1 MSSSHRRPAILTAAF
16 VRTINQPGRYG
27 DGRGGHGLSL
37 LVKPMANGRW
47 SKTWSQRVKIGGKVT
62 SVGLGSYPVITLAEA
77 RARALENARA
87 VAAGKDPRT
96 GDAPTVAEAW
106 EEVIRLRRPTW
117 RDGGKSENQWRASFR
132 DYVEPQL
139 GSKLVSEVTTA
150 DVLAVLLPQWHERAE
165 TMRRVKQRLGAV
177 LGWALA
183 QGHRDDNPARS
194 EALTAALPKQPAGS
208 HQRALPPEDVP
219 AAVAAIRSGTAS
231 PVVKLAVEFV
241 VLTGCRSGEARNAT
255 WDEIDG
261 DTWTIPGERTK
272 TAKPH
277 RIPLSTRALE
287 LLDEACELGDGTGL
301 IFAALRTGK
310 PLSDNT
316 LGKALRTA
324 DIPATIHGMRAS
336 LRDWLAAEGV
346 PYELAEAVLAHQP
359 RGIAKSYRRDDLLEA
374 RRSIMERW
382 AHHVER
388 QSNSQLDPVSV

>member
-1 MSSSHRRPAILTAAF
+1 MSTSYRRPAVLTAAF
-16 VRTINQPGRYG
+16 VRTINRPGRYG

-37 LVKPMANGRW
+37 LVKPTVNGRW
-47 SKTWSQRVKIGGKVT
+47 SKTWSQRVKIGGRLT
-62 SVGLGSYPVITLAEA
+62 NVGLGSYPVITLAEA
-77 RARALENARA
+77 RARALENART

-106 EEVIRLRRPTW
+106 EQVIRLRRPSW

-132 DYVEPQL
+132 DYVEPTM
-139 GSKLVSEVTTA
+139 GSKSVSEVTTA
-150 DVLAVLLPQWHERAE
+150 DVLAVLMPHWHERAE

-194 EALTAALPKQPAGS
+194 EALTAALPKQPAGG
-208 HQRALPPEDVP
+208 HQRALPPEEVP
-219 AAVAAIRSGTAS
+219 AAVAAIRAGTAS

-241 VLTGCRSGEARNAT
+241 VLTGCRSGEARNAI
-255 WDEIDG
+255 WEEIDG

-272 TAKPH
+272 TGKPH
-277 RIPLSTRALE
+277 RIPLSSRALAI
-287 LLDEACELGDGTGL
+287 LDEARRPGDDTGL
-301 IFAALRTGK
+301 IFGAPRTGK
-310 PLSDNT
+310 ALSDNT

-324 DIPATIHGMRAS
+324 EVPATIHGLRAS

-374 RRSIMERW
+374 RRPIMERW
-382 AHHVER
+382 AHHAMDND
-388 QSNSQLDPVSV
+388 QQDLATP

>member
-1 MSSSHRRPAILTAAF
+1 M
-16 VRTINQPGRYG
+16 RTINRPGRYG

-37 LVKPMANGRW
+37 LVKPTANGRW

-96 GDAPTVAEAW
+96 GDAPTVTKAW
-106 EEVIRLRRPTW
+106 EEVIRLRRPSW
-117 RDGGKSENQWRASFR
+117 RDDGKSENQWRASFR

-139 GSKLVSEVTTA
+139 GPKLVSEVTTA
-150 DVLAVLLPQWHERAE
+150 DVLAVLIPHWHERAE

-183 QGHRDDNPARS
+183 QGFRDDNPARS
-194 EALTAALPKQPAGS
+194 EALTAALPKQPAGG
-208 HQRALPPEDVP
+208 HQRALPPESVP
-219 AAVAAIRSGTAS
+219 AAIAAIQAGSAS

-255 WDEIDG
+255 WDEIDD
-261 DTWTIPGERTK
+261 DTWTILGDRTK
-272 TAKPH
+272 TGKPH
-277 RIPLSTRALE
+277 RIPLSGRALE
-287 LLDEACELGDGTGL
+287 LLDEARGLSDGT
-301 IFAALRTGK
+301 ALVFGAPRTGK

-324 DIPATIHGMRAS
+324 EIPATVHGMRAS

-346 PYELAEAVLAHQP
+346 PYELAESVLAHQP

-374 RRSIMERW
+374 RRPIMERW
-382 AHHVER
+382 AHHVVGGPGPDQAESEGR
-388 QSNSQLDPVSV
+388 IWDLPRY

>member
-1 MSSSHRRPAILTAAF
+1 M
-16 VRTINQPGRYG
+16 RTINRPGRYG

-106 EEVIRLRRPTW
+106 EEVIRLRRPSW

-132 DYVEPQL
+132 DYVEAQL
-139 GSKLVSEVTTA
+139 GSKLVSEITTA
-150 DVLAVLLPQWHERAE
+150 DVLAVLLPHWHERAE

-219 AAVAAIRSGTAS
+219 AAVSAIRSGTAS

-272 TAKPH
+272 TGKPH
-277 RIPLSTRALE
+277 RIPLSGRALE
-287 LLDEACELGDGTGL
+287 LLDAAREQGHGTVL
-301 IFAALRTGK
+301 IFATPRTRK

-324 DIPATIHGMRAS
+324 EIPATIHGMRAS

-359 RGIAKSYRRDDLLEA
+359 RGIAKSYRRDDLLQA
-374 RRSIMERW
+374 RRPIMDRW
-382 AHHVER
+382 AQHVEHETV
-388 QSNSQLDPVSV
+388 P

>member
-1 MSSSHRRPAILTAAF
+1 M
-16 VRTINQPGRYG
+16 RTISRPGRYG

-132 DYVEPQL
+132 DYVELQL

-150 DVLAVLLPQWHERAE
+150 DVLAVLLPHWHKRAE

-194 EALTAALPKQPAGS
+194 EALTAALPKQPAGG
-208 HQRALPPEDVP
+208 HQRALPPEEVS
-219 AAVAAIRSGTAS
+219 AAVAAIRAGAAS
-231 PVVKLAVEFV
+231 SVVKLAVEFV

-255 WDEIDG
+255 WNEIDG

-277 RIPLSTRALE
+277 RIPLSGRALE
-287 LLDEACELGDGTGL
+287 LLNEAGQLDDDGGGL
-301 IFAALRTGK
+301 IFAAPRTGK

-374 RRSIMERW
+374 RRPIMERW
-382 AHHVER
+382 AHHAAGR
-388 QSNSQLDPVSV
+388 SNDQQDQATP

>member
-1 MSSSHRRPAILTAAF
+1 M
-16 VRTINQPGRYG
+16 RTINRPGRYG
-27 DGRGGHGLSL
+27 DGRGGLGLSL
-37 LVKPMANGRW
+37 LVKPTVNGRW
-47 SKTWSQRVKIGGKVT
+47 SKTWSQRVKVGGRLT
-62 SVGLGSYPVITLAEA
+62 NVGLGSYPVITLAEA

-106 EEVIRLRRPTW
+106 EQVIRLRRPSW

-150 DVLAVLLPQWHERAE
+150 DVLAVLLPHWHERAE

-208 HQRALPPEDVP
+208 HQRALLPEEVP
-219 AAVAAIRSGTAS
+219 AAVAAIRVGTAS

-272 TAKPH
+272 TGKPH
-277 RIPLSTRALE
+277 RIPLSSRALDI
-287 LLDEACELGDGTGL
+287 LDEARRLGDDIGL
-301 IFAALRTGK
+301 IFAAPRTGK

-324 DIPATIHGMRAS
+324 EIPATIHGMRAS

-374 RRSIMERW
+374 RRPIMERW
-382 AHHVER
+382 AHHAAGFE
-388 QSNSQLDPVSV
+388 

>member
-1 MSSSHRRPAILTAAF
+1 MSSSHRRPAVLTAAF
-16 VRTINQPGRYG
+16 VRTVNRPGRYG

-37 LVKPMANGRW
+37 LVKPTVNGRW
-47 SKTWSQRVKIGGKVT
+47 SKTWSQRVKVGGRLT
-62 SVGLGSYPVITLAEA
+62 NVGLGSYPVITLAEA

-96 GDAPTVAEAW
+96 GDTPTVAEAW
-106 EEVIRLRRPTW
+106 EQVIRLRRPTW

-132 DYVEPQL
+132 DYVEPTI
-139 GSKLVSEVTTA
+139 GSKRVSEITTA
-150 DVLAVLLPQWHERAE
+150 DVLAVLMPQWHERAE

-208 HQRALPPEDVP
+208 HQRALPPEEVP
-219 AAVAAIRSGTAS
+219 AAVAAIRAGTAS
-231 PVVKLAVEFV
+231 PVVKLTVEFV

-255 WDEIDG
+255 WNEIDD

-272 TAKPH
+272 TGKPH
-277 RIPLSTRALE
+277 RIPLSDRARAV
-287 LLDEACELGDGTGL
+287 LDEARRLGGDTGL
-301 IFAALRTGK
+301 IFGAPRTGK
-310 PLSDNT
+310 ALSDNT
-316 LGKALRTA
+316 LGKTLRTA
-324 DIPATIHGMRAS
+324 EIPATIHGMRAS

-374 RRSIMERW
+374 RRPIMEHW
-382 AHHVER
+382 THHVAG
-388 QSNSQLDPVSV
+388 

>member
-16 VRTINQPGRYG
+16 VRTINRPGRYG

-106 EEVIRLRRPTW
+106 EEVIRLRRPSW

-150 DVLAVLLPQWHERAE
+150 DVLAVLLLHWHERAE

-194 EALTAALPKQPAGS
+194 EALTAALPKQPAGG
-208 HQRALPPEDVP
+208 HQRALHPEDVP

-231 PVVKLAVEFV
+231 PIVKLAVEFV

-272 TAKPH
+272 TGKPH
-277 RIPLSTRALE
+277 RIPLSSRALE
-287 LLDEACELGDGTGL
+287 LLNEARELGDGAEL
-301 IFAALRTGK
+301 IFAAPRTGK

-324 DIPATIHGMRAS
+324 EIPATIHGMRAS

-374 RRSIMERW
+374 RRPIMERW
-382 AHHVER
+382 ALHV
-388 QSNSQLDPVSV
+388 SDLGSS

>member
-1 MSSSHRRPAILTAAF
+1 MSSSHPRPAILTAAF
-16 VRTINQPGRYG
+16 VRTINRPGRYG
-27 DGRGGHGLSL
+27 DGRGGNGLSL
-37 LVKPMANGRW
+37 LVKPTANGRW
-47 SKTWSQRVKIGGKVT
+47 SKTWSQRVKIGGRAT
-62 SVGLGSYPVITLAEA
+62 NVGLGSYPVITLAEA
-77 RARALENARA
+77 RARALDNARA
-87 VAAGKDPRT
+87 VAVGKDPRS

-106 EEVIRLRRPTW
+106 DEVIRLRRPTW
-117 RDGGKSENQWRASFR
+117 RDSGKSENQWRASFR
-132 DYVEPQL
+132 DYVEPAL
-139 GSKLVSEVTTA
+139 GSKRVSEVTTA
-150 DVLAVLLPQWHERAE
+150 DLLTVLVPHWHERAE

-194 EALTAALPKQPAGS
+194 EALTAALPKQPAGG

-219 AAVAAIRSGTAS
+219 AAVAAIRAGTAS

-255 WDEIDG
+255 WDEIAG

-272 TAKPH
+272 TGKPH
-277 RIPLSTRALE
+277 RVPLSSKALTV
-287 LLDEACELGDGTGL
+287 LDEARRLGDGSAL
-301 IFAALRTGK
+301 IFSAPRTGK

-316 LGKALRTA
+316 LSKALRTA
-324 DIPATIHGMRAS
+324 EIPATIHGMRAS

-374 RRSIMERW
+374 RRPLMERW
-382 AHHVER
+382 AHHVTG
-388 QSNSQLDPVSV
+388 QSNP

>member
-1 MSSSHRRPAILTAAF
+1 MSSSHPRPAILTAAF
-16 VRTINQPGRYG
+16 VRTINRPGRYG
-27 DGRGGHGLSL
+27 DGRGGNGLSL
-37 LVKPMANGRW
+37 LVKPTANGRW
-47 SKTWSQRVKIGGKVT
+47 SKTWSQRVKIGGRAT
-62 SVGLGSYPVITLAEA
+62 NVGLGSYPVITLAEA
-77 RARALENARA
+77 RAQALENARA
-87 VAAGKDPRT
+87 VAVGKDPRS

-106 EEVIRLRRPTW
+106 DEVIRLRRPTW
-117 RDGGKSENQWRASFR
+117 RNSGKSENQWRASFR
-132 DYVEPQL
+132 DYVEPAL
-139 GSKLVSEVTTA
+139 GSKRVSEVTTA
-150 DVLAVLLPQWHERAE
+150 DVLAVLVPHWHERAE

-183 QGHRDDNPARS
+183 QGFRDDNPARN
-194 EALTAALPKQPAGS
+194 EALTAALPKQSAGG
-208 HQRALPPEDVP
+208 HQRALPPDDVP
-219 AAVAAIRSGTAS
+219 AAVAAIRAGTAS

-255 WDEIDG
+255 WAEIDG

-272 TAKPH
+272 TAKPQ
-277 RIPLSTRALE
+277 RIPLSNRAQAV
-287 LLDEACELGDGTGL
+287 LDEAHRLGDDTGL
-301 IFAALRTGK
+301 VFGAPRTGK

-374 RRSIMERW
+374 RRPIMERW
-382 AHHVER
+382 TQHAAGL
-388 QSNSQLDPVSV
+388 SKP

>member
-1 MSSSHRRPAILTAAF
+1 MKVGGRLT
-16 VRTINQPGRYG
+16 N
-27 DGRGGHGLSL
+27 
-37 LVKPMANGRW
+37 
-47 SKTWSQRVKIGGKVT
+47 
-62 SVGLGSYPVITLAEA
+62 VGLGSYPVITLAEA

-106 EEVIRLRRPTW
+106 EQVIRLRRPTW
-117 RDGGKSENQWRASFR
+117 RDGGKSESQWRASFR

-150 DVLAVLLPQWHERAE
+150 DVLAVLLPHWHERAE

-183 QGHRDDNPARS
+183 QGHGDDNPARS

-208 HQRALPPEDVP
+208 HQRALPPEEVP
-219 AAVAAIRSGTAS
+219 AAVAAIRAGTAS

-241 VLTGCRSGEARNAT
+241 VLTGCRSGEARSAT
-255 WDEIDG
+255 WDEING

-272 TAKPH
+272 TGKPH
-277 RIPLSTRALE
+277 RIPLSSGALAV
-287 LLDEACELGDGTGL
+287 LDEARHLGDDTGL
-301 IFAALRTGK
+301 IFGAHRTGK

-316 LGKALRTA
+316 LGNALRTA
-324 DIPATIHGMRAS
+324 EIPATIHGMRAS
-336 LRDWLAAEGV
+336 LRDWLAAQGV

-374 RRSIMERW
+374 RRPIMERW
-382 AHHVER
+382 ARYVAG
-388 QSNSQLDPVSV
+388 QSNLQQDPASVEVRPLSS

>member
-1 MSSSHRRPAILTAAF
+1 MSSNHRRPAILTAAF
-16 VRTINQPGRYG
+16 VRTINRPGRYG

-106 EEVIRLRRPTW
+106 EEVIRLRRPSW

-132 DYVEPQL
+132 DYVEPTL
-139 GSKLVSEVTTA
+139 GSKSVSEVTTA
-150 DVLAVLLPQWHERAE
+150 DVLAVLLPHWHERAE

-208 HQRALPPEDVP
+208 HQRALSPEDIP
-219 AAVAAIRSGTAS
+219 AAVAAIRIGTAS

-255 WDEIDG
+255 WNEIDG
-261 DTWTIPGERTK
+261 DAWTIPGERTK

-277 RIPLSTRALE
+277 RIPLSSRALE
-287 LLDEACELGDGTGL
+287 LLDEARELCDGAEL
-301 IFAALRTGK
+301 IFGAPRTGK

-316 LGKALRTA
+316 LGKALRTVE
-324 DIPATIHGMRAS
+324 IPATIHGMRAS

-374 RRSIMERW
+374 RRPIMQRW
-382 AHHVER
+382 AHHVAG
-388 QSNSQLDPVSV
+388 SA

>member
-1 MSSSHRRPAILTAAF
+1 MSSNHRRPAILTAAF
-16 VRTINQPGRYG
+16 VRTINRPGRYG

-96 GDAPTVAEAW
+96 GDAPSVAEAW
-106 EEVIRLRRPTW
+106 EQVIRLRRPSW
-117 RDGGKSENQWRASFR
+117 RDGGKSEAQWRASFR

-150 DVLAVLLPQWHERAE
+150 DLLAVLLPHWHERAE

-208 HQRALPPEDVP
+208 HQRALPPEEVP
-219 AAVAAIRSGTAS
+219 AAVAAIRVGTAS
-231 PVVKLAVEFV
+231 LIVKLAVEFV

-272 TAKPH
+272 TGKPH
-277 RIPLSTRALE
+277 RIPLSSRALE
-287 LLDEACELGDGTGL
+287 LLNEARELGDGAEL
-301 IFAALRTGK
+301 IFAAPRTGK

-324 DIPATIHGMRAS
+324 EIPATIHGMRAS

-374 RRSIMERW
+374 RRPIMERW
-382 AHHVER
+382 ANHVAG
-388 QSNSQLDPVSV
+388 

>member
-16 VRTINQPGRYG
+16 VRTINRPGRYG

-77 RARALENARA
+77 RARALENART

-96 GDAPTVAEAW
+96 GDAPSVAEAW
-106 EEVIRLRRPTW
+106 EQVIRLRRPSW
-117 RDGGKSENQWRASFR
+117 RDGGKSDAQWRASFR

-150 DVLAVLLPQWHERAE
+150 DVLAVLLPHWHERAE

-219 AAVAAIRSGTAS
+219 AAVAAIRAGTAS
-231 PVVKLAVEFV
+231 PIVKLAVEFV

-255 WDEIDG
+255 WYEIDG

-272 TAKPH
+272 TGKSH
-277 RIPLSTRALE
+277 RVPMSSRALE
-287 LLDEACELGDGTGL
+287 LLNEARELGDGAGL
-301 IFAALRTGK
+301 IFAAPRTGK

-374 RRSIMERW
+374 RRPIMKRW
-382 AHHVER
+382 AEYVA
-388 QSNSQLDPVSV
+388 P

>member
-1 MSSSHRRPAILTAAF
+1 M
-16 VRTINQPGRYG
+16 
-27 DGRGGHGLSL
+27 SL

-77 RARALENARA
+77 RARALENARV
-87 VAAGKDPRT
+87 VAAGKDPRN

-106 EEVIRLRRPTW
+106 EQVIRLRRPTW

-150 DVLAVLLPQWHERAE
+150 DVLAVLLPHWHERAE

-194 EALTAALPKQPAGS
+194 EALTAALPKQPTGG

-231 PVVKLAVEFV
+231 SVVKLAVEFV
-241 VLTGCRSGEARNAT
+241 VLTGCRSGEARNAA
-255 WDEIDG
+255 WNEIDG
-261 DTWTIPGERTK
+261 ATWTIPGERTK
-272 TAKPH
+272 TAKLH
-277 RIPLSTRALE
+277 RIPLSSRALE
-287 LLDEACELGDGTGL
+287 LLDEARELGEGAGL
-301 IFAALRTGK
+301 IFAAPRTGK

-324 DIPATIHGMRAS
+324 EIPATIHGMRAS

-359 RGIAKSYRRDDLLEA
+359 RGIAKSYRRDDLLKA
-374 RRSIMERW
+374 RRPIMERW
-382 AHHVER
+382 ARFVEG
-388 QSNSQLDPVSV
+388 

>member
-1 MSSSHRRPAILTAAF
+1 MSSSHRRPAVLTAAF
-16 VRTINQPGRYG
+16 VRTINRPGRYG

-37 LVKPMANGRW
+37 LVKPTVNGRW
-47 SKTWSQRVKIGGKVT
+47 SKTWSQRVKVGGRLT
-62 SVGLGSYPVITLAEA
+62 NVGLGSYPVITLAEA

-87 VAAGKDPRT
+87 IAAGKDPRT

-106 EEVIRLRRPTW
+106 EQVIRLRRPSW

-132 DYVEPQL
+132 DYVEPAL
-139 GSKLVSEVTTA
+139 GSKRVSEVTTA
-150 DVLAVLLPQWHERAE
+150 DVLAVLLPHWHERAE

-208 HQRALPPEDVP
+208 HQRALPPEAVP
-219 AAVAAIRSGTAS
+219 DAVAAIRAGTAS

-255 WDEIDG
+255 WEEIDD

-272 TAKPH
+272 TGKPH
-277 RIPLSTRALE
+277 RIPLPDRARAV
-287 LLDEACELGDGTGL
+287 LDEARRLGGDTGL
-301 IFAALRTGK
+301 IFGAPRTGK

-324 DIPATIHGMRAS
+324 EIPATIHGMRAS

-346 PYELAEAVLAHQP
+346 PYERAEAVLAHQP
-359 RGIAKSYRRDDLLEA
+359 HGIAKSYRRDDLLEA
-374 RRSIMERW
+374 RRPIMERW
-382 AHHVER
+382 AYYVEG
-388 QSNSQLDPVSV
+388 QSIH